1 VSASVRKKIRKTT
14 ATCLAAMLLTSLTS
28 CSSVLEFLNLLK
40 KEDPN
45 TYPSGYRTELLDY
58 LKRNPTAITR
68 AREASI
74 SAPSM
79 KPFGSDSRYFV
90 CLKTDDDGT
99 QVEKIAVFVAARI
112 VQFID
117 AGEECGR
124 AFYQPFPELVAML
137 AQAGAKQ

>member
-1 VSASVRKKIRKTT
+1 
-14 ATCLAAMLLTSLTS
+14 MLLTSLTS

-45 TYPSGYRTELLDY
+45 TYPSAYRTELLDY

-99 QVEKIAVFVAARI
+99 QAEKIAVFVAARI

-117 AGEECGR
+117 AGAGCNR
-124 AFYQPFPELVAML
+124 ACYQPFPPVEPIL
-137 AQAGAKQ
+137 GAVERHDEN